1 MNKFY
6 VLIIICQLCFFNV
19 QAQEYWQQ
27 EVEYEIDVDLNSRN
41 HSLKGDLVLSYTN
54 NSPEYLNEVFYHLYW
69 NAFQPGSML
78 SNMANIPTLF
88 KDNAISDK
96 IEKFKNSEWGEQ
108 IIEELTLNGEVLSFY
123 IDQTIL
129 HAKLS
134 KPIKPGETVIF
145 KIKYTTRIPKLVER
159 GGRKG
164 PEGVDY
170 SFTQWYPKIC
180 VFDKDGWHPDIYV
193 AREFYGDYG
202 TFNVNITADSDYLIG
217 GSGVLQNADEI
228 GHGYSDK
235 FIKHR
240 KGKRLTWNF
249 VAKNVHDFSWVA
261 DKKFIHERSKTR
273 SGIDLHFIYRKDKK
287 SSRFLS
293 KEKFKDDVKN
303 YFSFM
308 EKRFGSYDWPQFTII
323 QGGEGAME
331 YPMATVMQVQSNSYE
346 GLLSTVIHEAS
357 HMWYYGM
364 LGTDEQQ
371 YSWMDEGFTSFAED
385 EAMNFLL
392 GKNVLNP
399 HNNYLSRFSKVATT
413 SWIEPT
419 ATLANYFDGKYPYQL
434 AAYMKGSLF
443 LVQLRGIIGEEVF
456 WSTMHRYKKEW
467 AFKHPNPRE
476 FIRIAEKESGMILD
490 WYLNLWIQTNKYSD
504 PSIDSVYSD
513 DERFTQVILS
523 RNGSLPLP
531 VDLKVILKSGLEEN
545 YTIPLSSMFGSKKN
559 YINLGPWNYTQ
570 RSRVFSLNT
579 SIKDIK
585 KIILDPNYWIADVKR
600 KNNDWENKD

>member
-531 VDLKVILKSGLEEN
+531 VDLEVILKSGLEEN

>member
-419 ATLANYFDGKYPYQL
+419 ATLANYFDGKCPYQL

>member
-1 MNKFY
+1 MNKLY
-6 VLIIICQLCFFNV
+6 VLIIICVLKINNV

-27 EVEYEIDVDLNSRN
+27 EVKYKIDVDLNSRN
-41 HSLKGDLVLSYTN
+41 HSLKGDLSLTYTN

-96 IEKFKNSEWGEQ
+96 IEKLKNGEWGEQ
-108 IIEELTLNGEVLSFY
+108 IIEELTMNGEVLSFY

-129 HAKLS
+129 HAKLPKS
-134 KPIKPGETVIF
+134 IKPGETVTF
-145 KIKYTTRIPKLVER
+145 KIKYTTRIPRLVER

-164 PEGVDY
+164 PEGIDY

-193 AREFYGDYG
+193 AREFYGDFG

-217 GSGVLQNADEI
+217 GSGVLQNANEI

-235 FIKHR
+235 VTKQ
-240 KGKRLTWNF
+240 KKEKRLTWNF
-249 VAKNVHDFSWVA
+249 VANNVHDFSWVA
-261 DKKFIHERSKTR
+261 DKKFVHERSKTR
-273 SGIDLHFIYRKDKK
+273 SGIDLHFIYKKDKK

-293 KEKFKDDVKN
+293 KEKFKEDVKN
-303 YFSFM
+303 FFTFM
-308 EKRFGSYDWPQFTII
+308 EKKFGSYDWPQFTII

-392 GKNVLNP
+392 GENILNP
-399 HNNYLSRFSKVATT
+399 HNNYLSRFSKVATA

-443 LVQLRGIIGEEVF
+443 LVQLRGIIGEEAF
-456 WSTMHRYKKEW
+456 WSTMLRYKREW
-467 AFKHPNPRE
+467 AFKHPIPRD

-504 PSIDSVYSD
+504 PSVDSVYSD
-513 DERFTQVILS
+513 DKLFTRVILS

-531 VDLKVILKSGLEEN
+531 VDLKVLLKSGLEEN
-545 YTIPLSSMFGSKKN
+545 YTIPLSSMFGYKKN

-570 RSRVFSLNT
+570 RSRVLSLKI

-585 KIILDPNYWIADVKR
+585 KIILDPNHWIADVNR

>member
-1 MNKFY
+1 
-6 VLIIICQLCFFNV
+6 
-19 QAQEYWQQ
+19 
-27 EVEYEIDVDLNSRN
+27 
-41 HSLKGDLVLSYTN
+41 
-54 NSPEYLNEVFYHLYW
+54 
-69 NAFQPGSML
+69 ML

-96 IEKFKNSEWGEQ
+96 IEKLKNGEWGEQ
-108 IIEELTLNGEVLSFY
+108 IIEELTMNGEALSFY

-129 HAKLS
+129 HAKLPKS
-134 KPIKPGETVIF
+134 IKPGETVTF

-164 PEGVDY
+164 PEGIDY

-193 AREFYGDYG
+193 AREFYGDFG
-202 TFNVNITADSDYLIG
+202 TFNVNITADSEYLIG
-217 GSGVLQNADEI
+217 GSGVLQNANEI
-228 GHGYSDK
+228 GHGYSDEVTK
-235 FIKHR
+235 QK

-249 VAKNVHDFSWVA
+249 VANNVHDFSWVA
-261 DKKFIHERSKTR
+261 DKKFVHERSKTR
-273 SGIDLHFIYRKDKK
+273 SGIDLHFIYKKDKK

-293 KEKFKDDVKN
+293 KEKFKEDVKN
-303 YFSFM
+303 FFTFM
-308 EKRFGSYDWPQFTII
+308 EKKFGSYDWPQFTII

-392 GKNVLNP
+392 GGNVLNP
-399 HNNYLSRFSKVATT
+399 HNNYLSRFSKVATA

-443 LVQLRGIIGEEVF
+443 LVQLRGIIGEEAF
-456 WSTMHRYKKEW
+456 WSTMLRYKREW
-467 AFKHPNPRE
+467 AFKHPTPRD

-504 PSIDSVYSD
+504 PSVDSVYSD
-513 DERFTQVILS
+513 DKRFTRVILT

-531 VDLKVILKSGLEEN
+531 VDLKVVLKSGLEEN
-545 YTIPLSSMFGSKKN
+545 YTIPLSSMFGYKKN

-570 RSRVFSLNT
+570 RSRVFSLKI

-585 KIILDPNYWIADVKR
+585 KIILDPNHWIADVNR